1 MSGNNKEDFF
11 YEDENYIYA
20 DCYIDGYEDFYK
32 DKENK
37 DNKIWWTSKIDT
49 IGELNISFDRKKI
62 YNLFEDYPY
71 NMSEEEIEIFE
82 KEEPYWANF
91 FAWRKQ
97 K

>member
-1 MSGNNKEDFF
+1 MSGNNKEDIF

-20 DCYIDGYEDFYK
+20 DCHIDGYGNFYK

-37 DNKIWWTSKIDT
+37 DNKIWWTGKIGR
-49 IGELNISFDRKKI
+49 IGELNISFDREKI

>member
-1 MSGNNKEDFF
+1 MSGNNKEDVF

-20 DCYIDGYEDFYK
+20 DCNIDGYEDFYK

-49 IGELNISFDRKKI
+49 TGELNISFDRKKI
-62 YNLFEDYPY
+62 YNLFKDYPY
-71 NMSEEEIEIFE
+71 NMTEEEIEIFE

>member
-1 MSGNNKEDFF
+1 MSGNNKEDVF

-20 DCYIDGYEDFYK
+20 DCNIDGYEDFYK

-62 YNLFEDYPY
+62 YNLFKDYPY
-71 NMSEEEIEIFE
+71 NMTEEEIEIFE

>member
-1 MSGNNKEDFF
+1 MSGNNKEDVF

-20 DCYIDGYEDFYK
+20 DCNIDRYEDFYK

-62 YNLFEDYPY
+62 YNLFKDYPY
-71 NMSEEEIEIFE
+71 NMTEEEIEIFE

>member
-1 MSGNNKEDFF
+1 MSGNNKEDVF

-20 DCYIDGYEDFYK
+20 DCNIGGYEDFYK

-62 YNLFEDYPY
+62 YNLFKDYPY
-71 NMSEEEIEIFE
+71 NMTEEEIEIFE